1 MPIAKVVPSF
11 PTKLWQTFQPTKD
24 LADFPLISNFR
35 RVIYRVNR
43 ERERER
49 TKKWQGDDEL
59 DDYKLFGPSQNS
71 SSLRIFWRRHVPP
84 LHGSLSMDYGR
95 LPTGP
100 KKKRKVWVVK
110 GYIIYKERESTMTSN
125 GLVVLYRYNGACTIS
140 VALASA
146 NESFICPIGRD
157 KWKKRP
163 SYLRQKVIVAQK
175 LSRLPCGISLFRWRW
190 NGNLPASKSQSPEMR
205 TQKRRLISYG
215 RHSLDSYPYK
225 S

>member
-1 MPIAKVVPSF
+1 MTIHIYLDVFVPIAKVVPSF

-43 ERERER
+43 ERERR
-49 TKKWQGDDEL
+49 KKWQGDDEL

-110 GYIIYKERESTMTSN
+110 GYIIYKEREYDDVQWSCCS
-125 GLVVLYRYNGACTIS
+125 IQ
-140 VALASA
+140 
-146 NESFICPIGRD
+146 I
-157 KWKKRP
+157 
-163 SYLRQKVIVAQK
+163 
-175 LSRLPCGISLFRWRW
+175 
-190 NGNLPASKSQSPEMR
+190 
-205 TQKRRLISYG
+205 
-215 RHSLDSYPYK
+215 
-225 S
+225 